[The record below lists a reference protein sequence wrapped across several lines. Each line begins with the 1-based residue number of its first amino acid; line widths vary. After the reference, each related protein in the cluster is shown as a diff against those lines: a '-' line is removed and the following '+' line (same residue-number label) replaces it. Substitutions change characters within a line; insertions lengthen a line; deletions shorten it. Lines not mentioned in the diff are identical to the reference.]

1 MSYKKR
7 IAALTSAIC
16 LALSASAFAA
26 QAPTGVQVPSLSTS
40 DTTTWL
46 CWDRPAQGDDAQ
58 YYNVYENGKLIGTT
72 KTPIDTYGTQAMA
85 KFQAENKELC
95 GDLLIFH
102 SYGVKNLTPGTEYS
116 FTVRAVG
123 KDGKESADSK
133 AVKVKTI
140 ATPKVVKL
148 TDFGAK
154 GDGQTVNTQAL
165 QKAIDATPHGGILEV
180 PAGTFVSGAV
190 ELHGHMTLKLDKG
203 AVLKCS
209 AAVGDYQMQDNGR
222 YNGLLN
228 CRDVE
233 NLRIVGEGTIDGSG
247 WQQAADGHY
256 MKAANRDDGSGK
268 KSRFPDLDAYG
279 VLAKAQTEY
288 LMQNDDRDFKEG
300 YNGRGSTVMLNHVKG
315 LYVEGVTFVN
325 PSMHMVVV
333 NFGDDVTF
341 NNNKF
346 LTYDVNNGDVIDYTG
361 SGYKVMNCYMDSGDD
376 AINFSAGVGEKA
388 QSLPPV
394 GKAWLFNNYVHRAHG
409 GITLGSHT
417 ASWIEKVL
425 GEDNVFEGTEVGFRC
440 KTSSN
445 VGGGGRDSVFRH
457 NVLKNIKNQAFVF
470 TTRYVDENA
479 VGKFKGVDAGE
490 FKNML
495 IEDCNVENTGKAGLE
510 IEGVEGKP
518 HHDITLRRVHFKNVK
533 PDKLKNYENLKK
545 EDVTYEK

>member
-1 MSYKKR
+1 MTYKKK

-40 DTTTWL
+40 DTATWL

-58 YYNVYENGKLIGTT
+58 YYNVYENGQLIGTT

-180 PAGTFVSGAV
+180 PAGTFISGAV
-190 ELHGHMTLKLDKG
+190 ELHGNMTLKLDKG

-209 AAVGDYQMQDNGR
+209 TAVGDYTMLDNGR

-228 CRDVE
+228 CRDIQ
-233 NLRIVGEGTIDGSG
+233 NLRIVGEGVIDGSG
-247 WQQAADGHY
+247 WKQASDGHY
-256 MKAANRDDGSGK
+256 MKANSKTREEDVHS
-268 KSRFPDLDAYG
+268 YG
-279 VLAKAQTEY
+279 LLARAQSEY
-288 LMQNDDRDFKEG
+288 LIENDGRNFKEG
-300 YNGRGSTVMLNHVKG
+300 YNGRGTTVQLNHVDK

-325 PSMHMVVV
+325 PSMHMIVV
-333 NFGDDVTF
+333 NFGNDVTF
-341 NNNKF
+341 NNTKF
-346 LTYDVNNGDVIDYTG
+346 LTYDANNGDVIDYTG
-361 SGYKVMNCYMDSGDD
+361 SGYRVMNCYMDSGDD
-376 AINFSAGVGEKA
+376 AVNFNAGMGEEA
-388 QSLPPV
+388 QGRPPV
-394 GKAWLFNNYVHRAHG
+394 GKAWIFNNYIKRAHG
-409 GITLGSHT
+409 GITFGSHT
-417 ASWIEKVL
+417 ASWIEKVI

-440 KTSSN
+440 KTSGTM
-445 VGGGGRDSVFRH
+445 GGGGRDSVFRH
-457 NVLKNIKNQAFVF
+457 NVLKDIKKQAFIF
-470 TTRYVDENA
+470 TTNYTDINA

-490 FKNML
+490 FKNLL

-518 HHDITLRRVHFKNVK
+518 HHDITLRRVHFKNAK
-533 PDKLKNYENLKK
+533 PDKLSNYANLNK